1 MAKTKLTPFKGSN
14 TRRNAVDSGMDT
26 KMKAPKV
33 GKGILKTP
41 KTTLKAVR
49 PTKIKQPKP

>member
-1 MAKTKLTPFKGSN
+1 MAKTKLTPFKGSL
-14 TRRNAVDSGMDT
+14 TRRNDVMDEMDK

-41 KTTLKAVR
+41 KTTIKAVR